1 MSGDVKDDHSVAAH
15 IAQSIAARIVS
26 GELAPDERLKQDEW
40 ADAFSTSHVPVRE
53 AFRRLEAQGLVV
65 AEPRRGVR
73 VAPLDV
79 EAVVEVARMRAA
91 LEPLALR
98 YAIPRY
104 TEDDLALAASFLEVS
119 APSGDIAALER
130 VNRGFHQAITTPCGM
145 PRVVSVIA
153 DLHQASARHLFA
165 AWKWLD
171 WRARSDNEH
180 VEIFDAACAGRVDE
194 ACERLAAHIA
204 DAGQALTDALRHKAI
219 PAGPDTD
226 GGGAPSV

>member
-1 MSGDVKDDHSVAAH
+1 MVVEMNGDVKDDRSVAAH

-53 AFRRLEAQGLVV
+53 AFRRLEAQGLVI

-79 EAVVEVARMRAA
+79 EAVIEVSRMRAA

-104 TEDDLALAASFLEVS
+104 TEDDLARAASFLEAD

-130 VNRGFHQAITTPCGM
+130 INRGFHQAITTPCGM

-165 AWKWLD
+165 AWRWLD
-171 WRARSDNEH
+171 WHARSDNEH
-180 VEIFDAACAGRVDE
+180 VEIFDAARAGRVDE
-194 ACERLAAHIA
+194 ACERLTAHIT
-204 DAGQALTDALRHKAI
+204 DAGQALTDALRQKAI
-219 PAGPDTD
+219 PAEPD
-226 GGGAPSV
+226 A

>member
-1 MSGDVKDDHSVAAH
+1 MNGDVKDDRSVAAH

-53 AFRRLEAQGLVV
+53 AFRRLEAQGLVI

-79 EAVVEVARMRAA
+79 EAVIEVSRMRAA

-104 TEDDLALAASFLEVS
+104 TEDDLARAASFLEAD

-130 VNRGFHQAITTPCGM
+130 INRGFHQAITTPCGM

-180 VEIFDAACAGRVDE
+180 VEIFDAARAGRVDE
-194 ACERLAAHIA
+194 ACERLAAHIT
-204 DAGQALTDALRHKAI
+204 DAGQALTDALRQKAI
-219 PAGPDTD
+219 PAEPD
-226 GGGAPSV
+226 A